1 MEETAIL
8 NHPPADKVDDQL
20 FLCARCR
27 IVMSG
32 RNCRCGFSVPIEDG
46 IHDFISN
53 DPACECLRREIE
65 EWDGA
70 VAAYS
75 TCRLMEDVVPV
86 STYFKGLGMH
96 RSARHMLPALQEL
109 DLRGKVGMEV
119 GGTGHSLAM
128 MMRSGCASL
137 FHLEVSKETQRIAMQ
152 NLAALPEADRTRICY
167 LNAPAER
174 IPLPDGSVDFLMAF
188 GTYHHTDRR
197 RSIPEIHR
205 ILKPGG
211 MFYFHETYIGTALL
225 PSKWIT
231 RALRKPF
238 GFEPGND
245 NPLSRPDLSLL
256 RRHFRINR
264 YEIRNVLDAPAF
276 LVRYASPALGR
287 RMYRNETDLPGVT
300 SLAVDFLKGILLFSG
315 LKTTTQS

>member
-8 NHPPADKVDDQL
+8 SHPLPDKVGEQS

-27 IVMSG
+27 TVMPG
-32 RNCRCGFSVPIEDG
+32 GNCRCGFSVPIVDG
-46 IHDFISN
+46 IHDFISH

-65 EWDGA
+65 VWDET
-70 VAAYS
+70 VADYD
-75 TCRLMEDVVPV
+75 TCRLREEVVSVPA
-86 STYFKGLGMH
+86 YFSGLGEH
-96 RSARHMLPALQEL
+96 RSARHMLPALREL
-109 DLRGKVGMEV
+109 DLQGKVGIEV
-119 GGTGHSLAM
+119 GGTGYSLAM
-128 MMRSGCASL
+128 MMRSGCTRL
-137 FHLEVSKETQRIAMQ
+137 LHLEVSKETQRIAMQ
-152 NLAALPEADRTRICY
+152 NLAGLPESDRTRICY
-167 LNAPAER
+167 LSAPAER
-174 IPLPDGSVDFLMAF
+174 IPLPDNSVDFLMAF

-211 MFYFHETYIGTALL
+211 MFFFNETYIGTALL

-245 NPLSRPDLSLL
+245 DPLSRPDLALL
-256 RRHFRINR
+256 KRHFPINR

-276 LVRYASPALGR
+276 LVRYASPALAR
-287 RMYRNETDLPGVT
+287 RMYRHETDLPGVT
-300 SLAVDFLKGILLFSG
+300 SLAVDFLKGVLFFSG
-315 LKTTTQS
+315 KKTTTQ

>member
-1 MEETAIL
+1 MEDTAIL
-8 NHPPADKVDDQL
+8 SHPPTDRVSEHS

-27 IVMSG
+27 TVMSG
-32 RNCRCGFSVPIEDG
+32 RNCRCGFWVPIVDG

-53 DPACECLRREIE
+53 DPACESLRHEIGL
-65 EWDGA
+65 WDDT
-70 VAAYS
+70 VADYD
-75 TCRLMEDVVPV
+75 TCALKDGVVSV
-86 STYFKGLGMH
+86 STYFDGFGMH
-96 RSARHMLPALQEL
+96 RSARHMLPALKEL
-109 DLRGKVGMEV
+109 DLRGKVGIEV

-128 MMRSGCASL
+128 MMRSGCTSL
-137 FHLEVSKETQRIAMQ
+137 FHLEVSRETQRIARQ
-152 NLAALPEADRTRICY
+152 NLAALPEFDRTRISY

-174 IPLPDGSVDFLMAF
+174 IPLPDNSVDFLMAF
-188 GTYHHTDRR
+188 GTYHHTERR
-197 RSIPEIHR
+197 QSIPEIRR

-256 RRHFRINR
+256 KRQFPVNR

-276 LVRYASPALGR
+276 LVRYASSSLAR
-287 RMYRNETDLPGVT
+287 KMYRHETDLPGVT
-300 SLAVDFLKGILLFSG
+300 SLAVDFLKGILFFSG
-315 LKTTTQS
+315 MKTMAR